1 MEFTHFNKDGL
12 AKMVDVSEKKITS
25 RRALASGKIYLKP
38 ETIEKVYEGEMKK
51 GNVLAVAQVAGILAV
66 KKAAELIPMAHPINV
81 LGSDITFIKHADS
94 IECRCEAKCEYTT
107 GIEMEV
113 IVGVNIA
120 LATIYDMCKAV
131 DKDMVISEIM
141 LLEKT
146 GGKSGDYKRGGNNS
160 G

>member
-12 AKMVDVSEKKITS
+12 AKMVDVSDKVITT
-25 RRALASGKIYLKP
+25 RRALASGRIYMEP
-38 ETIEKVYEGEMKK
+38 ATIEKVYEDKMKK
-51 GNVLAVAQVAGILAV
+51 GNVLAVAQVAGILAL
-66 KKAAELIPMAHPINV
+66 KKTAELIPMAHNINI
-81 LGSDITFIKHADS
+81 LGSDIQFVRYENY
-94 IECRCEAKCEYTT
+94 IECQCEAKCEYTT

-131 DKDMVISEIM
+131 DKDMVISDIM

-146 GGKSGDYKRGGNNS
+146 GGKSGDYKRRNR
-160 G
+160 

>member
-12 AKMVDVSEKKITS
+12 AKMVDVSEKTITA
-25 RRALASGKIYLKP
+25 RRALASGKIYMKS
-38 ETIEKVYEGEMKK
+38 ETIEKVYADEMKK

-66 KKAAELIPMAHPINV
+66 KKTAELIPMAHNINI
-81 LGSDITFIKHADS
+81 LGSDIRFIRHDNY
-94 IECRCEAKCEYTT
+94 IECLCEAKCEYTT

-131 DKDMVISEIM
+131 DKDMVISDIM

-146 GGKSGDYKRGGNNS
+146 GGKSGAYRRNQS
-160 G
+160 